1 VDLVSSVPSRV
12 PLGPPTKS
20 EMFRLLEKDFI
31 AKKEAAEIL
40 AKKRG
45 KKNRRNNKKKR
56 ESLFPDWGK
65 KKLGNCKFDNVI
77 ETVENFI
84 HDIDN
89 ETIIEMK
96 SAIEIDRKKMNIGD
110 DQVEGGEKIVA
121 EKVDERHQVDG
132 DTEYH
137 VNSLKRAQIVQ
148 MYLSTARPP
157 CKKCVRAESRLGVGS
172 VRVIPK
178 NDIEIEI
185 HRNRGNEVQ
194 VRTSGSGIGSG
205 SSSGSNCCVPFTD
218 GERNTD
224 DGKML
229 PDSTKSDQN
238 VSCSAR
244 NVHRTTRNVL
254 YGLQRCRE
262 VLLRKAGLLPRYPLS
277 PPSFRHLN
285 RISLLSRCIR
295 RQKENPCCLRINDAS

>member
-20 EMFRLLEKDFI
+20 EMFRLLEMDFDT
-31 AKKEAAEIL
+31 KKKAAETL

-45 KKNRRNNKKKR
+45 KKNRRNDEKKKI
-56 ESLFPDWGK
+56 SLFPNWGK
-65 KKLGNCKFDNVI
+65 KKLGNRKFDNVI
-77 ETVENFI
+77 EPVEKFL
-84 HDIDN
+84 HDVDN
-89 ETIIEMK
+89 ETTIEMK
-96 SAIEIDRKKMNIGD
+96 SAVEIDRKKINIGE
-110 DQVEGGEKIVA
+110 DQGEGGEKIAA

-137 VNSLKRAQIVQ
+137 INSLKRAQIVQ

-157 CKKCVRAESRLGVGS
+157 CKECVRADSRLGVRAS

-205 SSSGSNCCVPFTD
+205 SSSGSNCRVPFTNGD
-218 GERNTD
+218 RNND

-244 NVHRTTRNVL
+244 NVYRTSRNVL

-277 PPSFRHLN
+277 PPSSRHLN
-285 RISLLSRCIR
+285 
-295 RQKENPCCLRINDAS
+295 